1 MRNRLM
7 RIPSKK
13 GKKKTKEQ
21 DISTFFFTKAVQ
33 QTVVPAPVG
42 GVVTTVPGQAVVV
55 NQQVN

>member
-13 GKKKTKEQ
+13 ERRTRY
-21 DISTFFFTKAVQ
+21 INNFFTKAVQ

>member
-1 MRNRLM
+1 MFFEEN
-7 RIPSKK
+7 I
-13 GKKKTKEQ
+13 
-21 DISTFFFTKAVQ
+21 IVNIFSTFFTKAVQ